1 MLMLKG
7 KIMKKNQM
15 ITLALFAAM
24 LPLSACVA
32 DPTTGKRTISKAA
45 IGGIGGVLGGYLL
58 GDLIGGKRDR
68 TEKIVG
74 AGIGALAGAAAGYYM
89 DEQEKKLR
97 LQTAGTGVNVTR
109 EGDNLVLDMPSE
121 VTFGVDSANIDAGF
135 RNTLDQVASTLTQYE
150 KTYVD
155 VMGHTDSTGSDAY
168 NQILS
173 EGRASAFSQRALQ
186 RVVMVKA
193 SQRRAILT
201 PPAVRQTVALKFTLY
216 RSRRGNHTL
225 ERHPLKQFGQRTA
238 FPPRLGHEKRLRR
251 RGALHHSHSK
261 TPHRRCRF
269 SGNREQPI
277 QPVCRNRDQQCIDT
291 APPAIAIKQLRIAET
306 KAQTHAVDQDLS

>member
-1 MLMLKG
+1 MLKG

-15 ITLALFAAM
+15 ITLALVAAM
-24 LPLSACVA
+24 LPLSACVT

-45 IGGIGGVLGGYLL
+45 IGGIGGALGGYLL

-74 AGIGALAGAAAGYYM
+74 AGIGALAGAGAGYYM

-97 LQTAGTGVNVTR
+97 LQTAGSGVNVIR
-109 EGDNLVLDMPSE
+109 DGDNLVLDMPSE

-168 NQILS
+168 NQTLS
-173 EGRASAFSQRALQ
+173 ERRASAVADYLLIRGVQSARLATRGYGESQP
-186 RVVMVKA
+186 KA
-193 SQRRAILT
+193 SNLDPAGRSANRRVEI
-201 PPAVRQTVALKFTLY
+201 
-216 RSRRGNHTL
+216 
-225 ERHPLKQFGQRTA
+225 
-238 FPPRLGHEKRLRR
+238 RLV
-251 RGALHHSHSK
+251 
-261 TPHRRCRF
+261 
-269 SGNREQPI
+269 
-277 QPVCRNRDQQCIDT
+277 PVTQG
-291 APPAIAIKQLRIAET
+291 
-306 KAQTHAVDQDLS
+306 

>member
-1 MLMLKG
+1 MLKG

-173 EGRASAFSQRALQ
+173 EGRASAVADYLSIRGVQSARLATRGYGESQP
-186 RVVMVKA
+186 KA
-193 SQRRAILT
+193 SNLDPAGRSANRRVEIHL
-201 PPAVRQTVALKFTLY
+201 V
-216 RSRRGNHTL
+216 
-225 ERHPLKQFGQRTA
+225 
-238 FPPRLGHEKRLRR
+238 
-251 RGALHHSHSK
+251 
-261 TPHRRCRF
+261 
-269 SGNREQPI
+269 
-277 QPVCRNRDQQCIDT
+277 PVTQG
-291 APPAIAIKQLRIAET
+291 
-306 KAQTHAVDQDLS
+306 